1 MNLISL
7 SKVAEKCDV
16 STRTVRKW
24 IADGDFPQHTT
35 ELPGGHK
42 RWVEMLVPESSRRF
56 TTHETVMDVDELA

>member
-16 STRTVRKW
+16 STKTVRKW
-24 IADGDFPQHTT
+24 IADGTFPQHTT

-42 RWVEMLVPESSRRF
+42 RWVEVVIDMWIMQQKPGQNPAPVKSK
-56 TTHETVMDVDELA
+56 